1 MLELKNISKKYKQ
14 FALQNIDL
22 LINKG
27 DYFVLLGNS
36 GSGKSLLLE
45 LISGL
50 IQADT
55 GEIFLEGNKINNL
68 PIQKR
73 ELGIVFQDF
82 ALFPHKTVEQNILF
96 ALDSTKISKTEKKKL
111 LDEIISIMDI
121 KSLLG
126 RYPQTLSGGEAQR
139 VALARTLMKRP
150 KVLLL
155 DEPLSSLDVQLRSD
169 LRALLRKVN
178 QNGQTIVHVTHDYEE
193 AVALAK
199 HVAVIDKGK
208 IIQSGNLQMVFQNP
222 KSKFV
227 ADFVG
232 IRNFFKA
239 ELCYDKGKY
248 YAKINGTHKI
258 HLLSELKKGI
268 GYVIIRDEDILI
280 YDKKPVSSAMNN
292 FKGVIKDAVP
302 ARLGIEIAIETDFT
316 IFWVLVTHDTFLR
329 MDLFS
334 GKNVWI
340 SFKASAVRFIKT

>member
-22 LINKG
+22 FVDKG

-50 IQADT
+50 IQADA
-55 GEIFLEGNKINNL
+55 GEIFLASEEISKL

-73 ELGIVFQDF
+73 QLGIVFQDF
-82 ALFPHKTVEQNILF
+82 ALFPHKTVEENILF
-96 ALDSTKISKTEKKKL
+96 ALNGTKISKKEKKNI
-111 LDEIISIMDI
+111 LDEMIATMGIGN
-121 KSLLG
+121 LLG
-126 RYPQTLSGGEAQR
+126 RYPGTLSGGEAQR
-139 VALARTLMKRP
+139 VALARTLVKKP

-169 LRALLRKVN
+169 LRALLKKIN

-199 HVAVIDKGK
+199 RVAVIDKGK
-208 IIQSGNLQMVFQNP
+208 IIQSGSLQMVFQNP

-232 IRNFFKA
+232 IRNFFRS
-239 ELCYDKGKY
+239 ELCYDNGKI
-248 YAKINGTHKI
+248 YAKINGSHKI
-258 HLLSELKKGI
+258 HLLSKVDEGEGFVL
-268 GYVIIRDEDILI
+268 IRDEDILI
-280 YDKKPVSSAMNN
+280 YDNKPVSSAMNN
-292 FKGVIKDAVP
+292 FYGVIKDAVP
-302 ARLGIEIAIETDFT
+302 ARLGVEIAIATDFSV
-316 IFWVLVTHDTFLR
+316 FWVLVTRDTFLR
-329 MDLFS
+329 MDLFP

>member
-14 FALQNIDL
+14 FALQSINISVDT
-22 LINKG
+22 G

-50 IQADT
+50 IHQDS
-55 GEIFLEGNKINNL
+55 GEIYLEGNKICKL

-73 ELGIVFQDF
+73 QLGIVFQDF
-82 ALFPHKTVEQNILF
+82 ALFPHKTVEENILF
-96 ALDSTKISKTEKKKL
+96 ALNGTKISKKQKQNILEEMVAT
-111 LDEIISIMDI
+111 MDI
-121 KSLLG
+121 ANLLG
-126 RYPQTLSGGEAQR
+126 RYPGTLSGGEAQR
-139 VALARTLMKRP
+139 VALARTLVKKP

-169 LRALLRKVN
+169 LRALLKKIN
-178 QNGQTIVHVTHDYEE
+178 QKGQTIVHVTHDYEE

-199 HVAVIDKGK
+199 RVAVIDKGR
-208 IIQSGNLQMVFQNP
+208 IIQSGSLQTVFQNP

-232 IRNFFKA
+232 IRNFFKT
-239 ELCYDKGKY
+239 ELGYDNGKY
-248 YAKINGTHKI
+248 FAKINGNHKI
-258 HLLSELKKGI
+258 HLLSDVEEGPGFVL
-268 GYVIIRDEDILI
+268 IRDEDILI
-280 YDKKPVSSAMNN
+280 YEDKPVSSAMNN
-292 FKGVIKDAVP
+292 FNGVIKDAVP
-302 ARLGIEIAIETDFT
+302 ARLGVEIAVETDFSV
-316 IFWVLVTHDTFLR
+316 FWVLVTHDTFLR

-334 GKNVWI
+334 GKEVWI

>member
-22 LINKG
+22 FVDRE

-45 LISGL
+45 LICGL
-50 IQADT
+50 IHADT
-55 GEIFLEGNKINNL
+55 GEIFLDGEEISKL

-73 ELGIVFQDF
+73 QLGIVFQDF
-82 ALFPHKTVEQNILF
+82 ALFPHKTVEENILF
-96 ALDSTKISKTEKKKL
+96 ALNGTKISKKEKKNI
-111 LDEIISIMDI
+111 LDEMISIMDI
-121 KSLLG
+121 GNLLG
-126 RYPQTLSGGEAQR
+126 RYPGTLSGGEAQR
-139 VALARTLMKRP
+139 VALARTLVKKP

-169 LRALLRKVN
+169 LRALLKKIN

-199 HVAVIDKGK
+199 RVSVIDKGK
-208 IIQSGNLQMVFQNP
+208 IIQSGSLQMVFQNP

-239 ELCYDKGKY
+239 ALCKDNGKV
-248 YAKINGTHKI
+248 YAKISNSVKI
-258 HLLSELKKGI
+258 HLLSEAESGE
-268 GYVIIRDEDILI
+268 GYVMIRDEDILI
-280 YDKKPVSSAMNN
+280 YDEKPVSSAMNN
-292 FKGVIKDAVP
+292 FKGQIKNSVP
-302 ARLGIEIAIETDFT
+302 ARLGVEISVSTGELD
-316 IFWVLVTHDTFLR
+316 FWVLVTNDTFLR
-329 MDLFS
+329 MELFA

-340 SFKASAVRFIKT
+340 SFKASAVKFIQT